1 MKRKIKRIAL
11 LGLCMCFLFG
21 CQSAKEAKEQGELRL
36 FLTVSQGDDFRNA
49 LISAAEETAKKEG
62 VLLTASDANGDLER
76 QIYDIKNA
84 VKEGYDA
91 ILCAPVNADTALEI
105 ESIAGSIPVVFYNSC
120 PEERWLKED
129 QYIYVGSNEGDAGSY
144 QGEYVLEK
152 LKGKS
157 EINVAILQGEKG
169 HSATKG
175 RVKALLNKLNASGKK
190 INYVFQ
196 DFADWDQEKA
206 KKLFQLFLTTN
217 QPYDCV
223 LCNNDAMAL
232 GVIEACREAGID
244 DSKAMILGI
253 DATESGCRAIQ
264 EGAMQFTVFQSA
276 QGQGEYAVLAAVA
289 LAGGGSIKE
298 LEYAADDAKYVW
310 IPYEKVTK
318 SNVGNYS

>member
-1 MKRKIKRIAL
+1 
-11 LGLCMCFLFG
+11 MCFLFG
-21 CQSAKEAKEQGELRL
+21 CQSAKETKQEGELRL

-49 LISAAEETAKKEG
+49 LISAAQETAAKEG
-62 VLLTASDANGDLER
+62 VTLTAADAGGDLER
-76 QIYDIKNA
+76 QISDIKNA
-84 VKEGYDA
+84 VKEGCDA

-120 PEERWLKED
+120 PEEQWLKED
-129 QYIYVGSNEGDAGSY
+129 QYIYVGSNEGDAGAY
-144 QGEYVLEK
+144 QAEFVLEK
-152 LKGKS
+152 LKGSS
-157 EINVAILQGEKG
+157 EINVAVIQGQKG

-175 RVKALLNKLNASGKK
+175 RVGALQKELNASGKK

-223 LCNNDAMAL
+223 ICNNDAMAL

-244 DSKAMILGI
+244 ASEAMVLGI
-253 DATESGCRAIQ
+253 DATESGCDAIL
-264 EGAMQFTVFQSA
+264 EGDMQFTVYQSA
-276 QGQGEYAVLAAVA
+276 QGQGEYAVLAAIA
-289 LAGGGSIKE
+289 LARGGSVKE